1 MSLLNREE
9 LEALVSDQNGLRVS
23 VYMPTHPTG
32 REIQQDPIRLKNALD
47 EAEQQLLDAGL
58 RKSEAQA
65 LLEAGHQLV
74 KNDFFWQHQSDGLVL
89 FLAQDM
95 TRTYRLPLS
104 FEKLVVVAHRFH
116 IKPLVPLLSH
126 DGQFYLLALNQD
138 EAQLLLGSQY
148 NIREI
153 EEEEIPE
160 DLADILHSED
170 FERHLQFHSSTQV
183 PGVPQERPAHPAHPS
198 QAEVAAERPG
208 TFHGQGGGEMDFKAE
223 LLRDFHHLDDA
234 LSEFLAGEEIPLVLA
249 GVDYLLPLY
258 EEANSY
264 PHLMEEGIEK
274 DPQAL
279 NQEALHQA
287 AWEILEPRFEKDLEE
302 ALGIYKH
309 LAAEE
314 GATTSVKI
322 EKIVPAAYDSQVDT
336 LFVPLDVQQ
345 WGKFDPE
352 TRTVEVH
359 DVAQAKD
366 EDLLD
371 FAAAYTLLN
380 GGTVYAVSPE
390 DMPAKAPMAAVFR
403 F

>member
-1 MSLLNREE
+1 MSLLKR
-9 LEALVSDQNGLRVS
+9 EALTSLISHRDGMHVSI
-23 VYMPTHPTG
+23 YMPTHVTG

-47 EAEQQLLDAGL
+47 EAEQQLSEAGL
-58 RKSEAQA
+58 RKSQVEA
-65 LLEAGHQLV
+65 LLKPGYQLV
-74 KNDFFWQHQSDGLVL
+74 EGESFWQQQSDGLAL

-95 TRTYRLPLS
+95 SRYYRLPLN
-104 FEKLVVVAHRFH
+104 FEKLVVVADRFH
-116 IKPLVPLLSH
+116 VKPLIAPLSH

-138 EAQLLLGSQY
+138 EAQLFLGSQY

-208 TFHGQGGGEMDFKAE
+208 TFHAQGGGEIDFKEE
-223 LLRDFHHLDDA
+223 LLRDFHYLDDA
-234 LSEFLAGEEIPLVLA
+234 LNEYLAGEEIPLVLA
-249 GVDYLLPLY
+249 GVEYLLPLY

-264 PHLMEEGIEK
+264 PHIVEEGIER
-274 DPQAL
+274 DPQSL
-279 NQEALHQA
+279 SLEALHQA
-287 AWEILEPRFEKDLEE
+287 AWEIVAPRFKQDLEE
-302 ALGIYKH
+302 ARGVYKH
-309 LAAEE
+309 LAAEDDD
-314 GATTSVKI
+314 TTSVEI
-322 EKIVPAAYDSQVDT
+322 EEIVPGAYDSRVEA
-336 LFVPLDVQQ
+336 LFVALDVQQ

-352 TRTVEVH
+352 TRTVEMH
-359 DVAQAKD
+359 DVAQPED

-371 FAAAYTLLN
+371 FAAAHTLLN
-380 GGTVYAVSPE
+380 GGTVYVVSPE
-390 DMPAKAPMAAVFR
+390 DMPTPAPMAAVFR